1 MTRAEQ
7 WRPIPGFGGRYELSR
22 HGEIRSWCATGPGKQ
37 RRDEPLILRPFMNWK
52 KRTPELQITLM
63 RKTYSVKILMRDVW
77 MQGARPGMRVIFI
90 DGDHMNCA
98 LHNLR
103 YSPVEKV
110 RKNPQNRCPIAKCH
124 PWGTVIMFYPSIT
137 EAAGKNHI
145 SRSGMQKRVNNEI
158 LADGVIFRRA
168 SEVEGNK

>member
-1 MTRAEQ
+1 MIRAEQ

-22 HGEIRSWCATGPGKQ
+22 HGEVRSWCISGPGKQ
-37 RRDEPLILRPFMNWK
+37 RRDEPLIMRPFMNWK

-63 RKTYSVKILMRDVW
+63 RKTYSVKILMRDIW
-77 MQGARPGMRVIFI
+77 MQGARPDMRVTFI
-90 DGDHMNCA
+90 DGDRMNCA

-103 YSPVEKV
+103 YSPVEEV

-124 PWGTVIMFYPSIT
+124 PWGTVITFYQSIA
-137 EAAGKNHI
+137 EAAEKNHI
-145 SRSGMQKRVNNEI
+145 SRSGMQKRVNNET

-168 SEVEGNK
+168 SEMED